1 MVVWEGGTQK
11 GGFGGGTLVARRHP
25 CLLAPRYRQ
34 PSAGVCAVAALA
46 GAHRGA
52 ARTAFRVPLGAMP
65 AAVAYRDNC
74 PHAIQYYKEPSHV
87 D

>member
-34 PSAGVCAVAALA
+34 PSAGVNAEVALA
-46 GAHRGA
+46 GAQSD
-52 ARTAFRVPLGAMP
+52 TADGRHAEPPTSECGPSASPVGRPL
-65 AAVAYRDNC
+65 D
-74 PHAIQYYKEPSHV
+74 I
-87 D
+87 